1 VLIIIGDD
9 IFQWALQ
16 QGTNGLPH
24 KASIQPD
31 LSLVTT
37 ALVLLKVE
45 RWVLHLLN
53 RTLLTFE

>member
-24 KASIQPD
+24 KASIQP
-31 LSLVTT
+31 